1 MHLLPPDG
9 RSVFQLEIYVS
20 SIHPIVVTGFRSQ
33 ENTSLVGGG
42 RVSRTAMDCLLLR
55 NWRYYFIIYLM
66 WLYLYIFIAQF
77 MRTIEGALTI

>member
-1 MHLLPPDG
+1 MYLLPPDG

-42 RVSRTAMDCLLLR
+42 RVSRTAMDLFAFAKLAVLL
-55 NWRYYFIIYLM
+55 YYLLDVVVFIYFHSAIH
-66 WLYLYIFIAQF
+66 
-77 MRTIEGALTI
+77 ENN